1 MKERSMKPLTFCYDA
16 TSLGRRVTG
25 LERYTE
31 ELLKSFA
38 PRLVADGGH
47 LTVLFPSQEVKE
59 RLSPLLPTLGISAL
73 IPPPSLS
80 PRLLRDHVWV
90 PGEMVRVNPDVAFFP
105 AFPPSPRALLPGGKT
120 RLWRVIHDAVS
131 WNFSRT
137 ISWKN
142 RFYFLPLEKI
152 AINRYNLI
160 ITVSEFSRQELVS
173 VFPEKA
179 SRIVSCGNA
188 VASASSRISP
198 EEGLKLRKK
207 WDLPE
212 RYLLFVGTLE
222 PRKNIPFLIE
232 LMGDLRRRCPG
243 VGLVIAGREG
253 WGRTAVHEALKKAGP
268 NAGVILTG
276 SVSEEELQALYSGA
290 SVTVFPSLYE
300 GFGYPVLEA
309 MQWDCPVVASK
320 IPVMEEVV
328 RKGGLLVPVSDRLG
342 WIEAVAGLLE
352 NAEERRRMV
361 AAGRENLE
369 RFRWEGVADRLLGQ
383 LALSRTS
390 GTLAPLS

>member
-1 MKERSMKPLTFCYDA
+1 MKPLSFVYDA
-16 TSLGRRVTG
+16 TSVGRRVTG

-38 PRLVADGGH
+38 PRFVAEGGH
-47 LTVLFPSQEVKE
+47 LTVLFSSEEIKE
-59 RLSPLLPTLGISAL
+59 RFSSLLPSSGTSAL
-73 IPPPSLS
+73 VPPSSLS
-80 PRLLRDHVWV
+80 SRLLRDHLWI
-90 PGEMVRVNPDVAFFP
+90 PGEIGRVSPDVAFFP
-105 AFPPSPRALLPGGKT
+105 SFPPSPRALWFGGKT
-120 RLWRVIHDAVS
+120 QFWRVIHDAVS

-160 ITVSEFSRQELVS
+160 ITVSEFSRRELIS
-173 VFPEKA
+173 IFPKKV

-188 VASASSRISP
+188 VASSQTRISP
-198 EEGLKLRKK
+198 EEGVRLRGK
-207 WDLPE
+207 WSIPE

-222 PRKNIPFLIE
+222 PRKNIPFLIG
-232 LMGDLRRRCPG
+232 LMNDLRRRCPG

-253 WGRTAVHEALKKAGP
+253 WGAADVYESLKRAGE
-268 NAGVILTG
+268 NSGVILTG
-276 SVSEEELQALYSGA
+276 PVSEAELQALYSGA

-309 MQWDCPVVASK
+309 MQWDCPVVANR

-328 RKGGLLVPVSDRLG
+328 GEGGCLVSVEDRLG
-342 WIEAVAGLLE
+342 WIDAVARLLE
-352 NAEERRRMV
+352 NSKERMKV
-361 AAGRENLE
+361 IASGRENLE
-369 RFRWEGVADRLLGQ
+369 RFHWEGVADRLLEQ
-383 LALSRTS
+383 IAATRTS
-390 GTLAPLS
+390 DSLSLLS

>member
-1 MKERSMKPLTFCYDA
+1 MKERSMKPLAFCYDA

-31 ELLKSFA
+31 ELLKAFA
-38 PRLVADGGH
+38 PKLVANGGH
-47 LTVLFPSQEVKE
+47 LTVLFSSEGVKE
-59 RLSPLLPTLGISAL
+59 RLSPLLPTSGVLAL
-73 IPPPSLS
+73 TPPHSLS
-80 PRLLRDHVWV
+80 SRLLRDHVWI
-90 PGEMVRVNPDVAFFP
+90 PREILRWTPDVAFFP
-105 AFPPSPRALLPGGKT
+105 AFPPSPRALWPRVKT
-120 RLWRVIHDAVS
+120 RFWRVIHDAVS

-160 ITVSEFSRQELVS
+160 ITVSEFSRRELVS

-179 SRIVSCGNA
+179 ERIISCGNA
-188 VASASSRISP
+188 VVSSQIRISP
-198 EEGLKLRKK
+198 QEGLRLRKK

-222 PRKNIPFLIE
+222 PRKNIPFLID
-232 LMGDLRRRCPG
+232 LMGDLRGRCPG

-253 WGRTAVHEALKKAGP
+253 WGAVEVHYSLKKAGP
-268 NAGVILTG
+268 NSGVVLTG

-300 GFGYPVLEA
+300 GFGYPVLES
-309 MQWDCPVVASK
+309 MQWGVPVVANR

-328 RKGGLLVPVSDRLG
+328 GEGGLLVPVSDRLG
-342 WIEAVAGLLE
+342 WIEAVARLLE
-352 NAEERRRMV
+352 NPEERRRII
-361 AAGRENLE
+361 AAGKNNLE
-369 RFRWEGVADRLLGQ
+369 RFLWDSVADRLLEQ
-383 LALSRTS
+383 ITMLRIPDALPPSS
-390 GTLAPLS
+390 